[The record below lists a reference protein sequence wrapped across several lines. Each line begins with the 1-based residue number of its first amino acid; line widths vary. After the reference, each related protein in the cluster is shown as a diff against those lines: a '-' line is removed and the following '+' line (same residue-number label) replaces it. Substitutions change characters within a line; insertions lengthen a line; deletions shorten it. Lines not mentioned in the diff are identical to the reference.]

1 LLLSQQIS
9 NKNRKPSYHFRDFI
23 LNSINPLAE
32 KQFKIFIDFD
42 GTITKNDVGEE
53 IFRKFVDEK
62 VVSIIVDDLLT
73 DKISSRECWEAL
85 CLAASA
91 IDKTEFDK
99 FILSQQIE
107 PTLHRFIEYCSK
119 NNFPVFILSDGFD
132 YYIDRIFSKENLIH
146 LPYYSNKLQLTDDGI
161 LIPSFPYFSAECR
174 SSSNCKQNHII
185 ANSSEEDY
193 TVYIGDGSS
202 DIDAVQY
209 VDFIFA
215 KDSLL
220 RFCEINR
227 ITFSPFRDFDD
238 VIVKLDGLLSKKR
251 LKKRHQAE
259 LKRREAY
266 LAE

>member
-1 LLLSQQIS
+1 MLLSQQIS
-9 NKNRKPSYHFRDFI
+9 INRRKPAYHFRDFI
-23 LNSINPLAE
+23 LNSFKHLTE

-42 GTITKNDVGEE
+42 GTIMMNDVGEE

-62 VVSIIVDDLLT
+62 VVSRIIDDLLK
-73 DKISSRECWEAL
+73 DKISSRECWENL
-85 CLAASA
+85 CEAASA
-91 IDKTEFDK
+91 IDKTEFDE
-99 FILSQQIE
+99 FISSQQVE
-107 PTLHRFIEYCSK
+107 STFHRFIDYCSK

-132 YYIDRIFSKENLIH
+132 YYIDRIFSRENLSY
-146 LPYYSNKLQLTDDGI
+146 LTYYSNKLKLTDDGR
-161 LIPSFPYFSAECR
+161 LIPAFPYFDAAIR

-185 ANSSEEDY
+185 ANSSEDDY

-227 ITFSPFRDFDD
+227 ITFFPFRDFND
-238 VIVKLDGLLSKKR
+238 VIVKLDGLLSKKK